1 MKKLILLTLLVTS
14 TSFAQKF
21 QWSETSTTIENEADY
36 KIENYF
42 YGRLFKLKTKYNQ
55 ETFNKDVLVDILD
68 SNDDFESEVVNASL
82 EQPVMGLNM
91 KTLIDL
97 FQLNEKNF
105 VYFVTE
111 FDKSTKMNELFWMT
125 ANIDTGSKTKHKF
138 ITSFAGKNGVN
149 PGDYYVA
156 QSPNKEF
163 YVALKVPS
171 YDKKV
176 NQKITFTLIDKTF
189 KVVKEKEY
197 EFPFSSKQSGNQQL
211 FVSNEGVVFMVKEIE
226 LPKVKPYKSVYI
238 WNPSTDAVVEETL
251 KLENDLQIHQLKG
264 QFYESDFY
272 IQGLYTDK
280 NSRDFQFN
288 VSYSGSDGVN
298 SLGVVCAKFDGK
310 GARKYLTLNNTGKIN
325 DLNIKDFVVSGDKTW
340 ALMDHMFVI
349 SKRRPLAQTNMKIIN
364 DYTYSNNGIEVGLI
378 NNTTGVLEWLHST
391 KISHPSTTNDNG
403 DLISFMYNVT
413 NEGVTLIYNQHISIY
428 QSKLPILQNYTKTGK
443 LINSTPLPNTLPNKY
458 SLDNSTFVKVENN
471 KYMVRCKLGNSAKYG
486 YLTF

>member
-1 MKKLILLTLLVTS
+1 MKKIILLLSLIAS
-14 TSFAQKF
+14 TSFAQTF
-21 QWSETSTTIENEADY
+21 RWSETTSTVENEADY
-36 KIENYF
+36 KIDNYF

-55 ETFNKDVLVDILD
+55 DTFNKDVIVDIVD
-68 SNDDFESEVVNASL
+68 PKDDFESEVVNASL
-82 EQPVMGLNM
+82 DQPAMGLTM

-97 FQLNEKNF
+97 FQLSEKNF

-111 FDKSTKMNELFWMT
+111 FDRSTKMNELFWMT
-125 ANIDTGSKTKHKF
+125 ANIDTGTKTKHKF
-138 ITSFAGKNGVN
+138 ITSFPGKNGVN

-211 FVSNEGVVFMVKEIE
+211 YVSNEGVVFMIKEID
-226 LPKVKPYKSVYI
+226 LPKVKAYKSVYV
-238 WNPSTDAVVEETL
+238 WNPTTDAVVEETL

-264 QFYESDFY
+264 QFYANDFY
-272 IQGLYTDK
+272 INGLYTDK

-298 SLGVVCAKFDGK
+298 SLGVFCAKYDGK
-310 GARKYLTLNNTGKIN
+310 GVKKYITLNSTGKIN

-340 ALMDHMFVI
+340 ALMDHMFVV

-364 DYTYSNNGIEVGLI
+364 DNTYSNDGIEVGLI
-378 NNTTGVLEWLHST
+378 DNATGKLEWLHST
-391 KISHPSTTNDNG
+391 KIGNPSTVNDNG
-403 DLISFMYNVT
+403 DLLSFMYTIT
-413 NEGVTLIYNQHISIY
+413 NEGVALIYNQHKSIY
-428 QSKLPILQNYTKTGK
+428 ESKLPILQNYTKTGK
-443 LINSTPLPNTLPNKY
+443 LVSTTPLNNSLPAKY

-471 KYMVRCKLGNSAKYG
+471 KYMVRCKIGSSAKYG

>member
-1 MKKLILLTLLVTS
+1 MKKKIILTLFVAS
-14 TSFAQKF
+14 TSFSQTF
-21 QWSETSTTIENEADY
+21 QWSEAKTTIENEADY

-55 ETFNKDVLVDILD
+55 DTFNKDVIVDIVD
-68 SNDDFESEVVNASL
+68 PKDDFESDVVNASL
-82 EQPVMGLNM
+82 DQPVMGLNM

-125 ANIDTGSKTKHKF
+125 ANIDTGTKSNHKF
-138 ITSFAGKNGVN
+138 ITSFPGKNGVN
-149 PGDYYVA
+149 PGDYFIA

-176 NQKITFTLIDKTF
+176 NQKIIFTLLDKTF

-197 EFPFSSKQSGNQQL
+197 EFPFSSKQSGNQEL
-211 FVSNEGVVFMVKEIE
+211 FVSNEGLVIMVKEIE
-226 LPKVKPYKSVYI
+226 LPKIKAYKSVYI
-238 WNPSTDAVVEETL
+238 WNPSTDVVSEESL
-251 KLENDLQIHQLKG
+251 KLENDLQIHQIKG
-264 QFYESDFY
+264 QFDANDFY

-280 NSRDFQFN
+280 NTRDFQFN
-288 VSYSGSDGVN
+288 VSNLGSDGVN
-298 SLGVVCAKFDGK
+298 SLGIICARFDSK
-310 GARKYLTLNNTGKIN
+310 GVKKYITLNSTGKIN

-340 ALMDHMFVI
+340 ALMDHMFVV

-364 DYTYSNNGIEVGLI
+364 DFTYSNNGIEVGLI
-378 NNTTGVLEWLHST
+378 DNITGKLEWLHST
-391 KISHPSTTNDNG
+391 KTANPSSINDNG
-403 DLISFMYNVT
+403 DLASFMYTIT
-413 NEGVTLIYNQHISIY
+413 NDGLSLIYNQHKSIY
-428 QSKLPILQNYTKTGK
+428 VSKLPILQNYTKTGK
-443 LINSTPLPNTLPNKY
+443 LVSTKPLESTLPAKY
-458 SLDNSTFVKVENN
+458 SLDNSTFIKVENN
-471 KYMVRCKLGNSAKYG
+471 KYMVRCKLGNSAIYG

>member
-1 MKKLILLTLLVTS
+1 MKNIILLLALITS
-14 TSFAQKF
+14 TSFAQTF
-21 QWSETSTTIENEADY
+21 RWSETSTTVENEADY

-55 ETFNKDVLVDILD
+55 DTFNKDVIVDIVD
-68 SNDDFESEVVNASL
+68 PKDDFESEVVNASL
-82 EQPVMGLNM
+82 DQPAMGLTM

-97 FQLNEKNF
+97 FQLTEKNF

-111 FDKSTKMNELFWMT
+111 FDRSTKMNELFWMT
-125 ANIDTGSKTKHKF
+125 ANIDTGTKTKHKF
-138 ITSFAGKNGVN
+138 ITSFPGKNGVN

-171 YDKKV
+171 YDKKI

-211 FVSNEGVVFMVKEIE
+211 YVSNEGVVFMIKEIG
-226 LPKVKPYKSVYI
+226 LPKVKAYKSIYV
-238 WNPSTDAVVEETL
+238 WNPTTDAVVEESL
-251 KLENDLQIHQLKG
+251 KLENDLQIHQVKG
-264 QFYESDFY
+264 QFYENDFY
-272 IQGLYTDK
+272 LQGLYTDK

-298 SLGVVCAKFDGK
+298 SLGVFCAKFDGK
-310 GARKYLTLNNTGKIN
+310 GVKKYITLNSTGKIN

-340 ALMDHMFVI
+340 ALMDHMFVV
-349 SKRRPLAQTNMKIIN
+349 SKRRPLAQTNMKIIFDN
-364 DYTYSNNGIEVGLI
+364 TYSNNGIEVGLI
-378 NNTTGVLEWLHST
+378 DNETGKLEWLHST
-391 KISHPSTTNDNG
+391 KVGNPSSVNDNG
-403 DLISFMYNVT
+403 DLISFMYTIKND
-413 NEGVTLIYNQHISIY
+413 ELALIYNQHISIY
-428 QSKLPILQNYTKTGK
+428 ESKLPILQNYTKTGK
-443 LINSTPLPNTLPNKY
+443 LVNTTPLPNSLPLKY
-458 SLDNSTFVKVENN
+458 SLDNSTLVKVENN
-471 KYMVRCKLGNSAKYG
+471 KYMVRCKIGSSAKYG